1 MYSIYIPNIP
11 VMYKENMIAEIL
23 NTFQIGAVERVDFL
37 PPHEH
42 NTRIRKAFVHFNPY
56 NSAPMNAIIQ
66 QHANNESFRLIV
78 DGQGHY
84 WDLCQNKRPV
94 PESELNIHQ
103 LAENMRIMQ
112 TNFEA
117 KIAEL
122 TAKVAVIPK
131 LQEEM
136 ANLQSRIRYLEDPEW
151 LTSTGNGFQSDP
163 LTISMLNDAMDDA
176 MDDDCNSDYDSE
188 DYDDA
193 AVHPCD
199 QEVYENA
206 MASSNQDQDEE
217 YEYDSDYY
225 ATSNAGDDLTLC
237 TPTLMDVVDNI
248 DVPMNA
254 IEFRAEIEN
263 HFINERNAAIEVKNP
278 PPLVRMTSMHYYDD
292 DIAMVSS
299 CSADENTTTMSQMFE
314 MECV

>member
-1 MYSIYIPNIP
+1 MYSVYIPNIP
-11 VMYKENMIAEIL
+11 VLYNDNMIREIF
-23 NTFQIGAVERVDFL
+23 NTFQVGAVERVDFL

-56 NSAPMNAIIQ
+56 NNSRMTTLIH
-66 QHANNESFRLIV
+66 QHSNNEPFRLIV

-112 TNFEA
+112 TNFET

-163 LTISMLNDAMDDA
+163 LTISMLNESMDN
-176 MDDDCNSDYDSE
+176 DCNSNYDSE
-188 DYDDA
+188 DYDDTV
-193 AVHPCD
+193 VHPCD
-199 QEVYENA
+199 EEVYENA
-206 MASSNQDQDEE
+206 MASFHQDEDEE
-217 YEYDSDYY
+217 YEYDSDYH
-225 ATSNAGDDLTLC
+225 ATSNACDLTLC
-237 TPTLMDVVDNI
+237 TPIDIVYENTDVSMT
-248 DVPMNA
+248 PA
-254 IEFRAEIEN
+254 EFRTEIEN
-263 HFINERNAAIEVKNP
+263 HFINERDTAIAVQSP

-292 DIAMVSS
+292 EIAMVSS